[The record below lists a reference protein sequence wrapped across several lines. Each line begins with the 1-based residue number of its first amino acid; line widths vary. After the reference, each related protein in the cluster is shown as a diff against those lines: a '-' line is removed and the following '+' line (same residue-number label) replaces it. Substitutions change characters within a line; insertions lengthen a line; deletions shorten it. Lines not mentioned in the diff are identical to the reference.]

1 MDAPNT
7 LSFEKLQRE
16 FMARSSVQTADSAA
30 TLNYGSTSSHSQ
42 KKQPLAQMPYDTPLQ
57 MP

>member
-1 MDAPNT
+1 MNAPNA
-7 LSFEKLQRE
+7 LNLEKLQRE
-16 FMARSSVQTADSAA
+16 FMARNAMQTADSAA